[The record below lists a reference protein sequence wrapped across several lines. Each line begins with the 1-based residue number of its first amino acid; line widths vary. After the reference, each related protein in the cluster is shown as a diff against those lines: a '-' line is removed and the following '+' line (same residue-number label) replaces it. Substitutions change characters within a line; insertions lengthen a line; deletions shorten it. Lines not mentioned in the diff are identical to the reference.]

1 MVENEMMSVDMESQP
16 PMGDRIPP
24 MEAPEELYLDPEGG
38 YPDEQLGR

>member
-16 PMGDRIPP
+16 PMGDRITP